1 MAILLVISAILR
13 ALIGIFIVLLWARFI
28 LDWVRVL
35 NPRFAPHRGLV
46 IVFELVYT
54 ITDPPIKLFRR
65 LIPPLRVGAI
75 AIDFGWLLT
84 MLACWLIQ
92 GLLP

>member
-1 MAILLVISAILR
+1 MEALLIVSAILR
-13 ALIGIFIVLLWARFI
+13 TLIGIFIVLLWARFI

-35 NPRFAPHRGLV
+35 NPRFTPNRALTV
-46 IVFELVYT
+46 LFELVYT
-54 ITDPPIKLFRR
+54 ITDPPIKLFQR
-65 LIPPLRVGAI
+65 LIPPLRVGSF

-84 MLACWLIQ
+84 MLSCWLIQ

>member
-1 MAILLVISAILR
+1 MAALLIVSAILR
-13 ALIGIFIVLLWARFI
+13 ALIGVFIVLLWARFV

-35 NPRFAPHRGLV
+35 NPRFAPNRVFTVL
-46 IVFELVYT
+46 FELVYT
-54 ITDPPIKLFRR
+54 ITDPPIKLFQR
-65 LIPPLRVGAI
+65 LIPPLRIGSF